1 MKYLFF
7 ISLFFTV
14 NFATTAPSNSENTIS
29 GWVYYDFL
37 SIEDKLEQGRY
48 AEVEADYKDLLDNTW
63 SSRSFDHAVI
73 LKKYGFFLVSRDRV
87 PEGLKYLQWSLESK
101 H

>member
-1 MKYLFF
+1 MKHLLLLSLLF
-7 ISLFFTV
+7 SLGIV
-14 NFATTAPSNSENTIS
+14 HSAPSNNETTIS

-48 AEVEADYKDLLDNTW
+48 AEVEADYLDLLDNSW

-73 LKKYGFFLVSRDRV
+73 LKNMVFLSFSR
-87 PEGLKYLQWSLESK
+87 QST
-101 H
+101 